1 MKVKELIQKL
11 EGFDEDCQIE
21 LYYQAFLLNSVAFG
35 YFDIERIRFEERT
48 YDDVVVLEVKER
60 DWEKES

>member
-1 MKVKELIQKL
+1 MTVKELIQIL
-11 EGFDEDCQIE
+11 EGFGDDCEIE

-35 YFDIERIRFEERT
+35 YFDIERICFEERT

-60 DWEKES
+60 N